1 MKKIFII
8 LTFLMGFLLGE
19 EKIKLEKGEY
29 TISFYSVVYKIEGNK
44 IDLGENGELILE
56 KNINEMISLNKE
68 FLKDTLS
75 NPILIDKIEYPAL
88 FVIHVITKGI
98 HETIPE
104 IVGNTKKVIGL
115 EYIGGKEKAE
125 EYIRYWKEIYRE
137 R

>member
-75 NPILIDKIEYPAL
+75 NPISIDKIEYPAL

-115 EYIGGKEKAE
+115 EYIGEKEKTE

>member
-8 LTFLMGFLLGE
+8 LIFLIGFLLGKDE
-19 EKIKLEKGEY
+19 IKLEKGEY

-56 KNINEMISLNKE
+56 KSINEMISLNRE

-75 NPILIDKIEYPAL
+75 NPISLDKIEYPSL
-88 FVIHVITKGI
+88 FVIHVIVEGI
-98 HETIPE
+98 HEIIPE
-104 IVGNTKKVIGL
+104 IVKNTKKVIGL
-115 EYIGGKEKAE
+115 EYIGGKQKAE
-125 EYIRYWKEIYRE
+125 EYKRYWEEIYKE